1 VIRISMAFA
10 GLALAAGA
18 ALAQVE
24 SGLPVGATVGAFQVV
39 DVAGPT
45 PGKQHCHI

>member
-1 VIRISMAFA
+1 MIRMSMAFA
-10 GLALAAGA
+10 GLVLAAGA
-18 ALAQVE
+18 ALAQVD
-24 SGLPVGATVGAFQVV
+24 SGLPVGGTCSAFQVV